1 MYEASFDL
9 RVLSTSVL
17 ESAEEENVY
26 WKSPP
31 SIRPAYFL
39 TFAMAFAGESAVYEY
54 MMLEVSKLLY
64 LLEPAAEAT
73 LEGTVS

>member
-1 MYEASFDL
+1 MYEESFDL
-9 RVLSTSVL
+9 RVLSTSAL

-39 TFAMAFAGESAVYEY
+39 TFAMAFSGESAV
-54 MMLEVSKLLY
+54 
-64 LLEPAAEAT
+64 
-73 LEGTVS
+73 